1 MRRQA
6 ACDQTED
13 VIRNELLSLVLLL
26 LAVLGFVALVAR
38 LGRSVL
44 RLGLNAAEA
53 TAASGLAEVS
63 ERRGDITGMMEKRTA
78 AQTLRR
84 NRRIT
89 LLTVIGCLLLMIV
102 PPFADVAREVYAACA
117 LLWFLPPCRS
127 RLSFQVRMGRQ
138 P

>member
-1 MRRQA
+1 MSR
-6 ACDQTED
+6 
-13 VIRNELLSLVLLL
+13 ELLSLVLLI
-26 LAVLGFVALVAR
+26 LAVLGFLALAGRLAR
-38 LGRSVL
+38 TLL
-44 RLGLNAAEA
+44 RLALNAAES

-89 LLTVIGCLLLMIV
+89 GLTAIACVLLIVV
-102 PPFADVAREVYAACA
+102 PPFAGIAREVYAACS
-117 LLWFLPPCRS
+117 LLWLVPAR
-127 RLSFQVRMGRQ
+127 RGQLTVQVRARRQ